1 VRGGVNTAREE
12 KILRPSFRVRD
23 LGRHCGAR
31 WFGDLKLDGSARL
44 LLKNQR
50 ARRHALA
57 MADVAHPQGHE
68 VASSKLAIDSQ
79 IE

>member
-1 VRGGVNTAREE
+1 VNTAREE

-23 LGRHCGAR
+23 PGRYCGAR
-31 WFGDLKLDGSARL
+31 WFGDLKLYGSARF
-44 LLKNQR
+44 LLKDQC
-50 ARRHALA
+50 ARRHDLA
-57 MADVAHPQGHE
+57 IADVAHPQGHE